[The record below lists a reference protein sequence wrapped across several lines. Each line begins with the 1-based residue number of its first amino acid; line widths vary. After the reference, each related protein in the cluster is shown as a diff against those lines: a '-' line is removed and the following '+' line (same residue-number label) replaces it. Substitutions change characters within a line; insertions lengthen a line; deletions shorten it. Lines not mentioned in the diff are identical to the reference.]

1 MNNQLHETSTSSN
14 RGQTEPVL
22 TTFGDHLQEL
32 KGRLFWVAI
41 SFVIFSAMAYP
52 KFQLIVD
59 LLKKP
64 LGEQKLYYLTPA
76 GGFSFMIKICMYVG
90 MVAVLPVVIYHLYKF
105 IAPVMRKNRAR
116 SLLGYTVTSVF
127 LAAFGMVFAYAV
139 SLPAAMKFLTGFSV
153 GKIDAMLT
161 IDAYL
166 SFVFAY
172 MIAGAVLFQLPL
184 IMLIVNSITP
194 LKPKSLM
201 NYQRHIIVGSFVTAA
216 ILSPTPDVVNQ
227 TLLAAPMVVMY
238 QIGILIIWL
247 KQHAKKRGGQT
258 TGQSAFEALQHGG
271 PRRIA
276 VSAHVARQAAQ
287 AASVSGLALPDGLI
301 YDKKSSSSTR
311 RPSRHK
317 ARNNSAATN
326 RYDTANRARPDRKTH
341 AAISPP
347 QKLSTQRTD
356 GPFATH
362 ASYVD
367 ALARERKPANYSR
380 PVSYDMLPPRESAV
394 PVAAADHAA
403 AYPVEEPAYQPT
415 STSSTVDGFL
425 LPAAG

>member
-1 MNNQLHETSTSSN
+1 MNNQPHETSTSNN

-41 SFVIFSAMAYP
+41 SFVVFSAMAYP

-90 MVAVLPVVIYHLYKF
+90 MVGMLPVVIYHLYKF

-116 SLLGYTVTSVF
+116 NLLSYTVVSIV
-127 LAAFGMVFAYAV
+127 LAVLGMVFAYSV

-172 MIAGAVLFQLPL
+172 LIAGAVLFQLPL

-194 LKPKSLM
+194 LKPKALM
-201 NYQRHIIVGSFVTAA
+201 NYQRHIIVGSFVAAA

-227 TLLAAPMVVMY
+227 TLLAAPMIVMY
-238 QIGILIIWL
+238 QLGILVIWL
-247 KQHAKKRGGQT
+247 KQHTKKRREKTSLETMQHHDA
-258 TGQSAFEALQHGG
+258 QRAMLLSAHAPGHGA
-271 PRRIA
+271 RA
-276 VSAHVARQAAQ
+276 VST
-287 AASVSGLALPDGLI
+287 SGLALPAGLT
-301 YDKKSSSSTR
+301 YADDPASF
-311 RPSRHK
+311 
-317 ARNNSAATN
+317 
-326 RYDTANRARPDRKTH
+326 RARPKAKRKIPAH
-341 AAISPP
+341 SRAAG
-347 QKLSTQRTD
+347 QTQVARRA
-356 GPFATH
+356 GAAARSHQEPVKHFASQAFAAQ
-362 ASYVD
+362 ASYAD
-367 ALARERKPANYSR
+367 ATVPGQMSAGYHSPM
-380 PVSYDMLPPRESAV
+380 SYDMLPTKNGAGSFALGDPS
-394 PVAAADHAA
+394 A
-403 AYPVEEPAYQPT
+403 AYRAEEPSYQPT

-425 LPAAG
+425 LRATG